1 MKANSIFIILFFLLS
16 LACQAQ
22 KARGKSNAIPF
33 KGSAVVAEEKRKADD
48 QNRVMEEMRIAKEK
62 RKEEERKA
70 EEIRLEEERKAEEIR
85 KEEIRKKEEYNSMLT
100 LQSLGLTEAQ
110 MPKYYALIMGV
121 AHYKNATN
129 ELPNLDQ
136 PIKDA
141 EKLRQVLRERYTFQ
155 AERIK
160 YMADPTR
167 SEVIAAL
174 EHLSEVVTAKDNVLV
189 FYAGHGVWDKQK
201 DFGYWLASDAN
212 IKDKSTWIPN
222 STLKDYLGAIKS
234 KHTLLITDACFG
246 GSIFKTRGAEASN
259 VIMKFKELYKDK
271 SRRAMTSGNL
281 STVPDKSV
289 FAEFLLKKLE
299 DNPDVFMSSRLLFSR
314 MFEPISNNTHIVP
327 QFGVI
332 QEVGDE
338 GGDFIFIKR
347 D

>member
-22 KARGKSNAIPF
+22 KVRGKSNTIPF
-33 KGSAVVAEEKRKADD
+33 KGSAVQAEEKRKVD
-48 QNRVMEEMRIAKEK
+48 QRNLAMEEIRIAEEK
-62 RKEEERKA
+62 RMEEEKKAEELKFEEERKA
-70 EEIRLEEERKAEEIR
+70 EELRKEEERK
-85 KEEIRKKEEYNSMLT
+85 KEEGKSVLT
-100 LQSLGLTEAQ
+100 LQSLGLTEEQ
-110 MPKYYALIMGV
+110 LPKYYALIMGV
-121 AHYKNATN
+121 AHYQNATN
-129 ELPNLDQ
+129 EMPNLDQ
-136 PIKDA
+136 PVKDS
-141 EKLRQVLRERYTFQ
+141 ERLRQVLRERYTFHD
-155 AERIK
+155 ERIK
-160 YMADPTR
+160 YIADPTR

-174 EHLSEVVTAKDNVLV
+174 EHLSEVVTEKDNVLV

-234 KHTLLITDACFG
+234 KHTLLIADACFS
-246 GSIFKTRGAEASN
+246 GSIFKTRGADASN
-259 VIMKFKELYKDK
+259 AIMKFKELYKDK

-299 DNPDVFMSSRLLFSR
+299 DNPDIFMSSRLLFSR

-347 D
+347 